1 MPAVFRRISP
11 SMIVACAAL
20 AVALGGTSYAAVVL
34 PASSVGTAQLKAN
47 AVTGAKVKDGSLTAA
62 DFASGA
68 FPSPPA
74 IVVRTHAET
83 ETGPGIE
90 NIAVSCA
97 PGEQAVGGGV
107 SLSTGGG
114 GTILASYPVQVG
126 AVFRPRVEG
135 RPDAERLV
143 HVVHEP
149 DRPLHVP
156 PLRRL
161 PELLSFAGH
170 AVRAES
176 GT

>member
-34 PASSVGTAQLKAN
+34 PAQSVGTAQLKAN

-126 AVFRPRVEG
+126 SVFAPASKDGQTPNGWFTSFTNPTGPYTSLHYAVC
-135 RPDAERLV
+135 
-143 HVVHEP
+143 
-149 DRPLHVP
+149 
-156 PLRRL
+156 
-161 PELLSFAGH
+161 LS
-170 AVRAES
+170 S
-176 GT
+176 